1 LRRAYV
7 VVGLLVLTASCS
19 GKPNDLRHYATQDPV
34 ATTTSKAEPPRANGS
49 TTHTTTPTTTTTTS
63 AADVAAGLMTDAAVL
78 EIGFHPNIAQ
88 KSTVLASLP
97 VCNASLSKPSAATAG
112 AQTGWIGASAV
123 TTMTEYVAAYPKTTT
138 AAQVLAATK
147 AALVCSQATKYV
159 LPHAPSGVDASY
171 SWCEK
176 GSQLSCTLLLA
187 KGRLLARVQVVTTPE
202 AKAQTL
208 IGELAAPAAAAL
220 AAAPTD

>member
-7 VVGLLVLTASCS
+7 VVGILVLTASCS

-34 ATTTSKAEPPRANGS
+34 ATTTATAAPS
-49 TTHTTTPTTTTTTS
+49 TTQTTTPTTTTTT
-63 AADVAAGLMTDAAVL
+63 AADVTAGLMTDAAVL
-78 EIGFHPNIAQ
+78 EIGFHPSIAR

-97 VCNASLSKPSAATAG
+97 ACNASLSKPSPAVDG

-138 AAQVLAATK
+138 GAQVLAATK
-147 AALVCSQATKYV
+147 AALVCV
-159 LPHAPSGVDASY
+159 LAHAPTGVDAGY

-176 GSQLSCTLLLA
+176 GSQFSCTLLLA
-187 KGRLLARVQVVTTPE
+187 KGHLLARVQVVTTSE
-202 AKAQTL
+202 AKAQNL
-208 IGELAAPAAAAL
+208 IGEIATPAAAAL
-220 AAAPTD
+220 AAVPTS